1 MAAFLI
7 QNPTGKKEY
16 EGGLNLDNVTEELL
30 NGFFCHYEPPT
41 SENAQFKAARE
52 ARAHPEKYSIR
63 PVAKPILRTPTLHP
77 KHQNGKGTSASS
89 KLGSKSD
96 AATVGPHGSAKSVTW
111 RDEKTSNDR
120 NKVEKEVVGCAANY
134 CGIFQQGEGLTDVF
148 MTPAEK
154 AAAAK
159 KAAAKQTSKKKKNTA
174 SDNSIVSTPKSSSSL
189 ASQASSMDESVGSN
203 GTNKKR
209 LTPILTSRNKKNRT
223 DTPSSST
230 VNATPT
236 AATASGR
243 ILYDDLGNPITESE
257 VDEETVGF
265 DESVP
270 GTPASQASGR
280 SMDDPP
286 RTPSEGDV
294 DTPTP
299 EKAGATTMDSTNPL
313 AFFYAVPT
321 AVIGAAVSAAEAV
334 GYKTSSTAKP
344 ATEAPSTPVV
354 AAASPSILR
363 RPAPSDTNSGVLAEY
378 RDEIGMYEPEDYN
391 NPFPNA
397 SRDPSNGLAYKR
409 VRSPPARRRQPTPRR
424 VRGMSE
430 RYEDELYDD
439 DEHYTRQVMEDGE
452 VVSSLGKVPRQ
463 KTGTIDT
470 VAARQSRRHPAPRV
484 YRGQDLSPST
494 ITGATS
500 YQYERDASGRRLRP
514 AKSPGRRSDM
524 YSDLTMEEEAYIYY
538 QSPSNN
544 AADEHNRGT
553 QPRRRSRGDVVEEV
567 EEEEARLDYV
577 QERVIKEGRRN
588 RGSDQ
593 YSRNSILDEDG
604 DEEELSPRQYAE
616 RFGRKRWEGYCEPNE
631 KVAVDTRED
640 QEADNEIP
648 ENLSPR
654 HYAEKYRER
663 RTAETREKDTSDE
676 ISSGRNSSSSKK
688 EKKSTSQSSKERRR
702 SSGLDPAAGDS
713 KRDPIPRKSVDPIE
727 AGDAMKKK
735 EPLPPTPRRN
745 ADGAEEVRSLKPTS
759 STPASQGSFDF
770 SREALNKRRGISQD
784 SPLNQFSPRSMA
796 TDDEIREEVSSVGMA
811 SETIRPLNYVNP
823 FLNVPPAIIEDE
835 EQNLPLD
842 RIPSKEI
849 GGLDPSTLSGSGSTL
864 SSKPSTKSGRSS
876 QRQTTRCENK
886 AHPAIQK
893 SFSGSTRSKKL
904 WKGWKKTIGT
914 VKKIVQDIDEQ
925 RIHPPQFGQTMN
937 AKV

>member
-7 QNPTGKKEY
+7 QTPTGKKEH

-41 SENAQFKAARE
+41 SENAQFKAARA
-52 ARAHPEKYSIR
+52 ARAHPEKYAIR

-77 KHQNGKGTSASS
+77 KNRNRGASS
-89 KLGSKSD
+89 SSRLGPKGD
-96 AATVGPHGSAKSVTW
+96 AATVGPHGSGKSVTW
-111 RDEKTSNDR
+111 RDEKTNNDR

-134 CGIFQQGEGLTDVF
+134 CGIFQQGEGLADVF

-159 KAAAKQTSKKKKNTA
+159 KAAAKQTSKKKKNAA
-174 SDNSIVSTPKSSSSL
+174 SDSSIVSTPKSSPSL
-189 ASQASSMDESVGSN
+189 ASQASSMDESVGNN

-209 LTPILTSRNKKNRT
+209 LTPVLTSRNKKNRT
-223 DTPSSST
+223 DTPSFPMAD
-230 VNATPT
+230 ATPT
-236 AATASGR
+236 SAPPSGR
-243 ILYDDLGNPITESE
+243 VLYDDLGNPITESE

-286 RTPSEGDV
+286 RTPPEGDL
-294 DTPTP
+294 DTPTA
-299 EKAGATTMDSTNPL
+299 EKTGAATTMDSHNPL

-334 GYKTSSTAKP
+334 GYKTSSIPKT
-344 ATEAPSTPVV
+344 ATEAPSTPVP
-354 AAASPSILR
+354 AASPSILR
-363 RPAPSDTNSGVLAEY
+363 RPAPSETNSGVLAEY

-397 SRDPSNGLAYKR
+397 SRDPNSGLAYKR

-439 DEHYTRQVMEDGE
+439 DEYYTGQVMEDGV

-463 KTGTIDT
+463 NNSAIDAA
-470 VAARQSRRHPAPRV
+470 AARQSRRHPASRV

-544 AADEHNRGT
+544 AADEHDRGT
-553 QPRRRSRGDVVEEV
+553 QPRRRSRGDVVEE
-567 EEEEARLDYV
+567 EEARLYYD

-593 YSRNSILDEDG
+593 CSRNSILDEDG

-616 RFGRKRWEGYCEPNE
+616 RFGRKRWEGYSEPDE
-631 KVAVDTRED
+631 KVAVDTREE
-640 QEADNEIP
+640 QEAEGYDEIP

-654 HYAEKYRER
+654 HYAEQYRER
-663 RTAETREKDTSDE
+663 RTAATREKDASEE
-676 ISSGRNSSSSKK
+676 ISSGRNSSSKK
-688 EKKSTSQSSKERRR
+688 EKKSTSKSSKERRR
-702 SSGLDPAAGDS
+702 SSGLDPAVGDS

-727 AGDAMKKK
+727 AGDTMKKK

-745 ADGAEEVRSLKPTS
+745 ADGAEEARSLKPTS

-770 SREALNKRRGISQD
+770 SREALHKRRDVSQD

-811 SETIRPLNYVNP
+811 SETIRPLYYVNP

-842 RIPSKEI
+842 QVPSKEI

-876 QRQTTRCENK
+876 QRQTTRCENT
-886 AHPAIQK
+886 AQPAIQK
-893 SFSGSTRSKKL
+893 SSSGSTRSKKL

-925 RIHPPQFGQTMN
+925 RIHPPQFGQM
-937 AKV
+937 KV